1 MSDHIA
7 VDTDA
12 VAKDGSEMNA
22 LADYVRELKSRFSSS
37 ADALGRPWGEG
48 DAIADSFK
56 ENYLPARYGV
66 ERFFTALADAFQ
78 DTAESTVETAKR
90 LAGADDYGKGLSD
103 RLIGHMGGDGP
114 TRRR

>member
-37 ADALGRPWGEG
+37 ADALGRPWGRG
-48 DAIADSFK
+48 TRSPTPSRRTTCRPGTAWRGSSPPWPTPSRTRPSPPWRPPSGS
-56 ENYLPARYGV
+56 PA
-66 ERFFTALADAFQ
+66 
-78 DTAESTVETAKR
+78 
-90 LAGADDYGKGLSD
+90 
-103 RLIGHMGGDGP
+103 P
-114 TRRR
+114 TTTGRGSPTG